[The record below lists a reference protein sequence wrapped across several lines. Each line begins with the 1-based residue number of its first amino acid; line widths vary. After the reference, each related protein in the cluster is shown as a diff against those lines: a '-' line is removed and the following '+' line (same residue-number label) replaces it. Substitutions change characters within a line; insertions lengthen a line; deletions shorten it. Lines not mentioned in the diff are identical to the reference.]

1 MIYINKIIN
10 RRPMDERGK
19 YPYNIPAIQ
28 HLNEFEFKNNV
39 TFIIGEN
46 GSGKSTFI
54 EAIAVSIGLNPEGG
68 SSYLNYHTYDTHSNL
83 FNDLKLT
90 RGPYR
95 NKDSFFLRA
104 ESFYNAASELDRISN
119 KYEMLMNY
127 GGFLH
132 ERSHGESF
140 LSVILNR
147 LTGNGLYIFDEPES
161 ALSINSLY
169 KLMVKMHELEK
180 KNSQFIIA
188 THSPIL
194 LAYPGADIY
203 TITENGFEPTK
214 YEESMP
220 YLLTKQFILNREL
233 ILDELL
239 GEEE

>member
-10 RRPMDERGK
+10 RRPMDERGE

-28 HLNEFEFKNNV
+28 HLNEFEFKSNV

-147 LTGNGLYIFDEPES
+147 LSGNGLYILDEPES

>member
-147 LTGNGLYIFDEPES
+147 LSGNGLYILDEPES

>member
-10 RRPMDERGK
+10 RRPMDERGE

-28 HLNEFEFKNNV
+28 HLNEFEFKSNV

-169 KLMVKMHELEK
+169 VLMVKMHELEK